1 MSRKARLKKLAIMIT
16 LPTGIGTNVNLTP
29 EMKYLF
35 FQINYTN
42 QRNYEINTNE

>member
-1 MSRKARLKKLAIMIT
+1 MYEMSWKARLKKLAIMFT
-16 LPTGIGTNVNLTP
+16 NSMVLGTNVNLTP

-42 QRNYEINTNE
+42 QTQL